1 MPTTEFAPAERATD
15 QELKRQTAAVRSR
28 LEKETLAESVPA
40 LLLILNEQR
49 QIVYANE
56 NVCRLLNLTEMGPLC
71 GMRPGEA
78 LHCIR
83 AAASEL
89 GCGTTAFC
97 RACGAVQAIL
107 TALGGIPDRRE
118 CRLLSE
124 DGQAMDLMVWATP
137 SEYNGDRYVILSVQ
151 DVGDEKRRRAL
162 EQVFFHDVLNSAF
175 GLRGLGEVLDG
186 TPREE
191 LREMGA
197 TIQELAERLIDE
209 IEAQRDLASAERHEL
224 KVHPVRLRSMEILD
238 AAMGMVRSLAVRR
251 EVELAVEEGSADGEI
266 AGDRVLLRRV
276 LGNLLKNAVEATRCG
291 GTVSARCTMDEH
303 TVEFAVHNEGTLTES
318 ARLQVFQRSFS
329 TKGEGRGLGTYGAR
343 LLTEGYMKGTIA
355 FWSEEGEGTTF
366 AARYPRWG

>member
-15 QELKRQTAAVRSR
+15 QEVKRQTAAVRRR
-28 LEKETLAESVPA
+28 LEGETLAESVPA

-56 NVCRLLNLTEMGPLC
+56 NVCRLLKLTEMGPLC

-78 LHCIR
+78 LHCMR

-107 TALGGIPDRRE
+107 SALQGIPDKRE
-118 CRLLSE
+118 CRILRE
-124 DGQAMDLMVWATP
+124 DGEAMDLMVWATP

-162 EQVFFHDVLNSAF
+162 EQVFFHDVLNTAF

-191 LREMGA
+191 LKETGA

-209 IEAQRDLASAERHEL
+209 IESQRDLASAERNEL
-224 KVHPVRLRSMEILD
+224 KVRPVRLRTGEILE
-238 AAMGMVRSLAVRR
+238 AAMGMVRSLADRR
-251 EVELAVEEGSADGEI
+251 GVWMEVEEGSADGEFE
-266 AGDRVLLRRV
+266 GDRVLLRRV
-276 LGNLLKNAVEATRCG
+276 LGNLLKNAVEATRFG
-291 GTVSARCTMDEH
+291 GTVRARCAMDER
-303 TVEFAVHNEGTLTES
+303 TVEFAVNNEGTVPES
-318 ARLQVFQRSFS
+318 VRLQIFQRSFS

-355 FWSEEGEGTTF
+355 FRSEEGEGTTF
-366 AARYPRWG
+366 LARYPRRW